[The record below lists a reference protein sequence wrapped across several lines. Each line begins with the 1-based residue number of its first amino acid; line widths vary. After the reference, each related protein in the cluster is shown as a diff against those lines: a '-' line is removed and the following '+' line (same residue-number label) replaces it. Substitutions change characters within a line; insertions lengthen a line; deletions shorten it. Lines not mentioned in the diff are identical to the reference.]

1 MMISPS
7 TIFRSRVVA
16 SVMKTR
22 TMIFP
27 SVTKSST
34 PSMIPFTTTSSLLG
48 RGQGDAGGWPSTND
62 NQSGGSRS
70 NNPPKKGGSKSK
82 GGGGGGKKD
91 KSKKGK

>member
-7 TIFRSRVVA
+7 TIFRSHVVA

-22 TMIFP
+22 AMISP

-34 PSMIPFTTTSSLLG
+34 PAMVSFTTTSSLLG

-62 NQSGGSRS
+62 NKSGGDRS

-82 GGGGGGKKD
+82 GGGGGGGKG